1 MSVLLQSNVLNELD
15 APAESRGD
23 ARVHAA
29 TGSLTRMV
37 EHEVEPVERV
47 GR

>member
-1 MSVLLQSNVLNELD
+1 MSVLLQSNVLNALD

-29 TGSLTRMV
+29 TDELTRMV
-37 EHEVEPVERV
+37 ERKVEPVERV